1 MSRRS
6 VKRWRRQARVEVA
19 GSDPFGIGP
28 RNRADEAGAGPLGLS
43 ATLTRR
49 VQARWACPRDF

>member
-28 RNRADEAGAGPLGLS
+28 RNRADEAGADPLDLS
-43 ATLTRR
+43 
-49 VQARWACPRDF
+49 PRH